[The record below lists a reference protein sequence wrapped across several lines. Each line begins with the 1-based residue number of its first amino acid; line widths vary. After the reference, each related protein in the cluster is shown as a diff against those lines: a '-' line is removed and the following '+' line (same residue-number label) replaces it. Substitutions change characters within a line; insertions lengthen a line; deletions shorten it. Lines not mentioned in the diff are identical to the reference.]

1 MRRIVMLSNFYGSEL
16 VQKVKIDARR
26 RYILEVVIVRD
37 CSSILNGEPGLK
49 YSELH
54 GKNGNPAGDHLV
66 ISLKLSLSEP
76 SRESKLLGLENYE
89 ALLLVTLVIP
99 SIPL

>member
-66 ISLKLSLSEP
+66 ISLISDP
-76 SRESKLLGLENYE
+76 ARESKLLGLENYE